1 MIKKILRS
9 ERPSFQA
16 FPQVIDIFILSPMIS
31 GVILGSMGGLMK
43 YMSENGDGDLEAMLE
58 KVNIDDAFAK
68 TVGMRVVELSPG
80 YAKALIH
87 ITDDHINLFR
97 MAHGGAIFC
106 VADHACEAAGNSFG
120 KPAVAIQNN
129 IHFLSAGRPGDRLEA
144 TARVVHR
151 ARRIGLVEAVVR
163 NQREEILAQCHQ
175 VIYFKAT

>member
-1 MIKKILRS
+1 MLSS
-9 ERPSFQA
+9 EGPSFQS
-16 FPQVIDIFILSPMIS
+16 FSGIIDIFFLSPMIAQ
-31 GVILGSMGGLMK
+31 VILETMGGLMEH
-43 YMSENGDGDLEAMLE
+43 MSQPDAGDLEEMLE
-58 KVNIDDAFAK
+58 KVNIDDAFAR

-80 YAKALIH
+80 YAKALMH
-87 ITDDHINLFR
+87 VTDDHVNLFR
-97 MAHGGAIFC
+97 MAHGGAIFS

-129 IHFLSAGRPGDRLEA
+129 VHFLSAGRPGDRLEA

-163 NQREEILAQCHQ
+163 NQHEEILAQCHQ